1 MADRPAGLFLKM
13 KGELRPMNDV
23 QIFTTPILD
32 GIKIKEYKG
41 IVIVRNVRAVN
52 IIRDFFTNFRDIFGG
67 RSASYQE
74 VMKSM
79 QDDVIAEAKE
89 EARRLGANAIVG
101 FALDYD
107 NVGSKNKSLLMASA
121 KGTAVVIE

>member
-1 MADRPAGLFLKM
+1 
-13 KGELRPMNDV
+13 MNEIR
-23 QIFTTPILD
+23 IFTTPILD
-32 GIKIKEYKG
+32 GIRITEYKG

-52 IIRDFFTNFRDIFGG
+52 IIRDFFTSFRDIFGG
-67 RSASYQE
+67 RSESYQD

-89 EARRLGANAIVG
+89 DAAKLGANAIVG

-107 NVGSKNKSLLMASA
+107 NIGAKNKSLLMASG

>member
-1 MADRPAGLFLKM
+1 MD
-13 KGELRPMNDV
+13 DV

-41 IVIVRNVRAVN
+41 IVIARNVRAVN
-52 IIRDFFTNFRDIFGG
+52 IIRDFFTSFRDIFGG
-67 RSASYQE
+67 RSESYQE

-79 QDDVIAEAKE
+79 QDDVIAEAQD
-89 EARRLGANAIVG
+89 EARKLGANAIVG

>member
-1 MADRPAGLFLKM
+1 MD
-13 KGELRPMNDV
+13 DV

-41 IVIVRNVRAVN
+41 IVIVRNVRAIN
-52 IIRDFFTNFRDIFGG
+52 IVRDFFTSFRDIIGG
-67 RSASYQE
+67 RSRSFQE
-74 VMKSM
+74 VMRAM

-89 EARRLGANAIVG
+89 EARKLGANAIVA
-101 FALDYD
+101 FTLDYD

>member
-1 MADRPAGLFLKM
+1 MDDIR
-13 KGELRPMNDV
+13 
-23 QIFTTPILD
+23 IFTTPILD

-52 IIRDFFTNFRDIFGG
+52 IVRDFFTSFRDIFGG

-74 VMKSM
+74 VMRLM
-79 QDDVIAEAKE
+79 QDDVIAEAKQ
-89 EARRLGANAIVG
+89 EARRLGGNAIVG

-107 NVGSKNKSLLMASA
+107 NVGSKNKSLVMASA
-121 KGTAVVIE
+121 RGTAVVIE

>member
-1 MADRPAGLFLKM
+1 MDDIR
-13 KGELRPMNDV
+13 V
-23 QIFTTPILD
+23 FTTPILD

-52 IIRDFFTNFRDIFGG
+52 VIRDFFTSFRDIFGG

-74 VMKSM
+74 VMKLM
-79 QDDVIAEAKE
+79 QDDVIAEAKA
-89 EARRLGANAIVG
+89 EAKRLGGNAIVG

-107 NVGSKNKSLLMASA
+107 NVGSKNKSLVMASA
-121 KGTAVVIE
+121 RGTAVVIE

>member
-1 MADRPAGLFLKM
+1 
-13 KGELRPMNDV
+13 MNDV

-41 IVIVRNVRAVN
+41 IVITRNVRAIN
-52 IIRDFFTNFRDIFGG
+52 IVRDFLTSFRDIFGG
-67 RSASYQE
+67 CSGSYQE

-89 EARRLGANAIVG
+89 EARKLGANAIVG

-107 NVGSKNKSLLMASA
+107 NVGSKNKSQSVNREFATGVLTHFLQVAFVAS
-121 KGTAVVIE
+121 

>member
-13 KGELRPMNDV
+13 KGELSPMNDV

-32 GIKIKEYKG
+32 GIKIKQYKG

-67 RSASYQE
+67 RSSSYQD

-89 EARRLGANAIVG
+89 EARKLGANAIVG

-107 NVGSKNKSLLMASA
+107 NIGSKNKSLLMASA
-121 KGTAVVIE
+121 KGTAVVVE

>member
-1 MADRPAGLFLKM
+1 MD
-13 KGELRPMNDV
+13 DI

-52 IIRDFFTNFRDIFGG
+52 IIRDFFTSFRDIFGG
-67 RSASYQE
+67 RSESYQE

-79 QDDVIAEAKE
+79 QDDVIAEAKA
-89 EARRLGANAIVG
+89 EARKLGANAVVG

-107 NVGSKNKSLLMASA
+107 NVASKNKSLLMASA
-121 KGTAVVIE
+121 KGTAVVVE

>member
-1 MADRPAGLFLKM
+1 
-13 KGELRPMNDV
+13 MNDV

-41 IVIVRNVRAVN
+41 IVIARNVRAVN
-52 IIRDFFTNFRDIFGG
+52 IVRDFFTSFRDIFGG

-79 QDDVIAEAKE
+79 QDDVIAEAKD
-89 EARRLGANAIVG
+89 EARKLGANAIVG
-101 FALDYD
+101 FSLDYD
-107 NVGSKNKSLLMASA
+107 NVASKNKSLLMASA
-121 KGTAVVIE
+121 KGTAVVVE

>member
-1 MADRPAGLFLKM
+1 
-13 KGELRPMNDV
+13 
-23 QIFTTPILD
+23 
-32 GIKIKEYKG
+32 
-41 IVIVRNVRAVN
+41 
-52 IIRDFFTNFRDIFGG
+52 
-67 RSASYQE
+67 
-74 VMKSM
+74 MKSM

-89 EARRLGANAIVG
+89 EARKLGANAIVG

>member
-1 MADRPAGLFLKM
+1 
-13 KGELRPMNDV
+13 MNDV

-41 IVIVRNVRAVN
+41 IVITRNVRAVN
-52 IIRDFFTNFRDIFGG
+52 IIRDFFTHFRDIFGG

-74 VMKSM
+74 VMKAM

-89 EARRLGANAIVG
+89 EALKLGANAIVG

-107 NVGSKNKSLLMASA
+107 NIGSKNKSLLMASA
-121 KGTAVVIE
+121 KGTAVVVE

>member
-1 MADRPAGLFLKM
+1 MD
-13 KGELRPMNDV
+13 DV

-32 GIKIKEYKG
+32 GIKIREYKG
-41 IVIVRNVRAVN
+41 IVIVRNVRAIN
-52 IIRDFFTNFRDIFGG
+52 IVRDFFTSFRDIFGG
-67 RSASYQE
+67 RSRSFQE

-89 EARRLGANAIVG
+89 EARKLGANAIVA

-107 NVGSKNKSLLMASA
+107 NIGSKGKSLLMASA